1 MKSLKRKSRFRSPY
15 NLRSTR
21 QRVMSDIG
29 AKQIDSLSYHSNS
42 QPMCSIDE
50 QISYLKRLPLDK
62 KYIDMMMMELKK
74 KYDV

>member
-29 AKQIDSLSYHSNS
+29 AKQVGSLSYHSNS
-42 QPMCSIDE
+42 QPMTSIHE
-50 QISYLKRLPLDK
+50 QISYLKRLPLDEK
-62 KYIDMMMMELKK
+62 DLDMMMMELKK
-74 KYDV
+74 KSDV